1 MIRIFSGRKIPSL
14 KKRQDSVPQEDGA
27 DTKAAKDA
35 DADTSTDT
43 KAAKDAD
50 TNPSAATDPSTD
62 TKAAQDADTDPS
74 ADSGTSED
82 GDSTDYDYEDEDST
96 ELADQKTCLGGLPK
110 EYCAVIVEIL
120 LFIGL
125 FIGGFIRLR

>member
-43 KAAKDAD
+43 KAVIDSDTDPSADTKAAKDAD
-50 TNPSAATDPSTD
+50 N
-62 TKAAQDADTDPS
+62 DPS

-125 FIGGFIRLR
+125 LIGGFIRLR